1 MTTATFF
8 HMMLVAFIASCIY
21 LYADAVIY
29 SRNNKDTD
37 K

>member
-1 MTTATFF
+1 MTYETFF
-8 HMMLVAFIASCIY
+8 QVILGVFIASCIY